1 MCSDCQT
8 GNSTIC
14 DNQET
19 IGFTISGGFAQFVEI
34 RFADFNLVS
43 LPGSLSFEIAAAM
56 GCRVTTAFRAL
67 TDRACLSAGEWLAVF
82 GCGGVGISAVVIAK
96 AMGAKVIGID
106 INSSA
111 LKKATDLGADI
122 VLDPAKFK
130 NIWQEVRDL
139 TNGGVHVSLD
149 ALGEEVT
156 FQNSIRSLR
165 KLGRHIQVGMPTAD
179 NAIVSL
185 ALLDLIYSR
194 QLKII
199 GTRGMTSSGFEPL
212 ITMITDG
219 SIKMDSLIT
228 KKLKLSQV
236 HEAMLQFRTRSESG
250 ITIIN
255 NFSM

>member
-1 MCSDCQT
+1 M
-8 GNSTIC
+8 
-14 DNQET
+14 
-19 IGFTISGGFAQFVEI
+19 
-34 RFADFNLVS
+34 
-43 LPGSLSFEIAAAM
+43 
-56 GCRVTTAFRAL
+56 
-67 TDRACLSAGEWLAVF
+67 AVF
-82 GCGGVGISAVVIAK
+82 GCGGVGTSAIVIAK
-96 AMGAKVIGID
+96 ALGAKVIGID

-228 KKLKLSQV
+228 RKLKLSQV
-236 HEAMLQFRTRSESG
+236 HEAMLQFRTKLESG